1 MIYKFRKWQV
11 CAKRLKYMQGL
22 NYKINNSDEE
32 RLLLKLQRDEN
43 AALVIRSCESLRCKK
58 MFPKTFLS
66 ALRCLSALLMNALT
80 FSFQFLVHP
89 TGIGDT
95 TENTII
101 NREDISKAI
110 FN

>member
-1 MIYKFRKWQV
+1 MKFR
-11 CAKRLKYMQGL
+11 
-22 NYKINNSDEE
+22 DESS
-32 RLLLKLQRDEN
+32 
-43 AALVIRSCESLRCKK
+43 SCERQENVCKK
-58 MFPKTFLS
+58 MKTFLL
-66 ALRCLSALLMNALT
+66 ALLCLSAFLMNALT